1 VLSLGVDDIP
11 LTFDLQ
17 GPRHVTL
24 HHPPEFVRTSK
35 AFERIK

>member
-1 VLSLGVDDIP
+1 VLPLRVNDIP
-11 LTFDLQ
+11 LTLDLE

-24 HHPPEFVRTSK
+24 HHPPELVRTSK